1 MVDFINISNFIDI
14 MFNASIYRSYDIR
27 GIVPTELDKEECY
40 HIGRAYAKFTGAKRV
55 VVARDMRPSG
65 DEFEPELVRG
75 LTEGGVNVIRI
86 GLATSPMFY
95 FAVHFFGADGG
106 VMVTASH
113 NPGQY
118 NGLKMTRAEAVPIAG
133 DSGLMDIRDL
143 AEKRDWEAV
152 TQAGKTEDKQI
163 KDEYVQM
170 VTAGFSAEGLKIVV
184 DAGNGMSGYILKD
197 VFERLGGEVVPL
209 YWELDGSFPNHEADP
224 LKEENLEDLKK
235 VMKQEKADL
244 GVAFDGDADRVF
256 FVTDQGETVPGDITT
271 AIIAKEVLA
280 KHKGAPVLYD
290 IRASWTPPDVIKEA
304 GGEPV
309 MWKVGHSLIK
319 AKMREVGAKFAGEVS
334 GHFFFT
340 PWFAESGMLAMGHVL
355 TVVRREGKSLSEIV
369 KPLLRYVKTPEIN
382 YDVPD
387 KEAAIARIKNQ
398 YSDASRIFDFD
409 GIRFEYED
417 WWASVRPSNTE
428 PKLRLNME
436 AKTSELLEKKKA
448 EIEGLIKGDGK

>member
-271 AIIAKEVLA
+271 AIIAKEGLA
-280 KHKGAPVLYD
+280 RHKVAPELYD
-290 IRASWTPPDVIKEA
+290 IRASWTTPDVIKEA
-304 GGEPV
+304 GGGPV
-309 MWKVGHSLIK
+309 MWEGGDL
-319 AKMREVGAKFAGEVS
+319 
-334 GHFFFT
+334 FF
-340 PWFAESGMLAMGHVL
+340 
-355 TVVRREGKSLSEIV
+355 
-369 KPLLRYVKTPEIN
+369 
-382 YDVPD
+382 
-387 KEAAIARIKNQ
+387 
-398 YSDASRIFDFD
+398 
-409 GIRFEYED
+409 
-417 WWASVRPSNTE
+417 
-428 PKLRLNME
+428 
-436 AKTSELLEKKKA
+436 
-448 EIEGLIKGDGK
+448 

>member
-1 MVDFINISNFIDI
+1 

-75 LTEGGVNVIRI
+75 LTEGGVNVIRM

-118 NGLKMTRAEAVPIAG
+118 NGLKMTRAEAIPIAG

-143 AEKRDWEAV
+143 VEKRDWEEV
-152 TQAGKTEDKQI
+152 EQAGGVEEKQI
-163 KDEYVQM
+163 KDEYVKM
-170 VTAGFSAEGLKIVV
+170 VTEGFSAQGLKIVV

-197 VFERLGGEVVPL
+197 VFARLGGEVVPL

-235 VMKQEKADL
+235 AVKQEKADL

-256 FVTDQGETVPGDITT
+256 FVTDQGETVPGDIAT
-271 AIIAKEVLA
+271 AIIAREILA
-280 KHKGAPVLYD
+280 KYKGAPVLYD
-290 IRASWTPPDVIKEA
+290 IRASWTTPEVIKEA

-319 AKMREVGAKFAGEVS
+319 AKMREIGAKFAGEVS

-355 TVVRREGKSLSEIV
+355 TVLKRENKALSEIV
-369 KPLLRYVKTPEIN
+369 KPLLRYFKTPEIN
-382 YDVPD
+382 YDVIN
-387 KEAAIARIKNQ
+387 KEAAIARLKDRYN
-398 YSDASRIFDFD
+398 DASKIIDFD
-409 GIRFEYED
+409 GIRFEYQD
-417 WWASVRPSNTE
+417 WWASVRASNTE

-436 AKTSELLEKKKA
+436 AKTKELLEEKKA
-448 EIEGLIKGDGK
+448 EIEGLIRGE